1 MIVDVTVL
9 VVVAEGVAEVVDVD
23 MAVEPACGTGAA
35 ELRMKMAVAGTVN
48 VAVAVV
54 VDDAL
59 GVKAVDV
66 LPEDWEVVDVDVDV
80 AVVVQVVVTVAVAA
94 DVAVVDALGVSGA
107 AEVAFFNDALDASVL
122 VAVVSAVEAVEVVA
136 AGRGGV
142 LDVHTPLSLAAGGG
156 GQDRDRGA

>member
-66 LPEDWEVVDVDVDV
+66 LPEDWVVVDVDVDV